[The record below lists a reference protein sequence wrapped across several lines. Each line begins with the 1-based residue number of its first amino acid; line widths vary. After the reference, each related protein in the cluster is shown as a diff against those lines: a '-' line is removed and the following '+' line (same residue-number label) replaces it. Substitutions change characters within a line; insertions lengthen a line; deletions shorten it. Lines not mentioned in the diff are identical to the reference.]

1 MIEYDKIK
9 SKNDKISNKK
19 IVLIALIVFVFSTVV
34 WFLVEFYL
42 KPLIPSN
49 NNNVW
54 LDVKGGLV
62 PVCIFALVQTAGIII
77 PIIYQQRKK
86 KNKEE

>member
-9 SKNDKISNKK
+9 SKNGKISNKK
-19 IVLIALIVFVFSTVV
+19 IILLALIFFIFFAIV

-42 KPLIPSN
+42 KPLIPN
-49 NNNVW
+49 DNNVW
-54 LDVKGGLV
+54 LDVKGRLV
-62 PVCIFALVQTAGIII
+62 SVGIYALMQTAGTII

>member
-19 IVLIALIVFVFSTVV
+19 IILIALIVFVFSTVV

-42 KPLIPSN
+42 KPLN
-49 NNNVW
+49 NSNVW

-62 PVCIFALVQTAGIII
+62 SVCIFALVQTGGIII